1 MITEKSSYCRDCYG
15 TMRRCKTLSRTCWT
29 QQPINGRTQEV
40 QEYDQRLENTNT
52 KRWMTENKPQVR
64 EDAASNVLN
73 DGEVGGR

>member
-1 MITEKSSYCRDCYG
+1 MLD
-15 TMRRCKTLSRTCWT
+15 

-52 KRWMTENKPQVR
+52 KRWMTENKPRVR

>member
-1 MITEKSSYCRDCYG
+1 MD
-15 TMRRCKTLSRTCWT
+15 